1 VSGHENELLGAYVL
15 GILDGEEWA
24 TVHSHLDSCAACRR
38 EAGDLRE
45 MEAALGEI
53 PPEALIDGPPPE
65 GSGLLQLTL
74 AEVRGEHRRRGYLW
88 ALAAVAVFVVALAGG
103 ISAGRL
109 TSPDPVAAAPPASS
123 AAQVGSPAGPAGSS
137 AVPAG
142 SSAVPV
148 AATDPQTG
156 VSMTVALTPATGW
169 VRLHATL
176 SGVPA
181 GSQCRIFVVSADGA
195 RQQAAS
201 WLAAAESMTVDGS
214 ALMAPAD
221 VTSVQAETYAGQI
234 LVAVPV

>member
-88 ALAAVAVFVVALAGG
+88 GLAAVAVFVVALAGG

-123 AAQVGSPAGPAGSS
+123 AVQAGSS
-137 AVPAG
+137 TVPAG
-142 SSAVPV
+142 SSAAPV
-148 AATDPQTG
+148 AATDLRTG
-156 VSMTVALTPATGW
+156 VSMTVALTPAMGW

>member
-123 AAQVGSPAGPAGSS
+123 AVQAGSS
-137 AVPAG
+137 TVPAG
-142 SSAVPV
+142 SSAAPV
-148 AATDPQTG
+148 VATDPRTG
-156 VSMTVALTPATGW
+156 VSMTVALTPAMGW